1 MKKLITA
8 NDIRAAHARGE
19 QAMSVVLRAS
29 IITPEAREVAELLGF
44 TITEDD
50 GAAPA
55 ATAADSDKTESQ
67 RIRETIL
74 AQLPEG
80 QFTESLVAQLMEK
93 VMKEKQSLEQE
104 AMQPGFDSVTGK
116 GGIKV
121 IDGSSVKFGRF
132 DGAQPHCVGLTDLVT
147 DQDGSSMAAGFMQWE
162 NAFFP
167 WTLNY
172 DEIDMVLE
180 GELHVRHQGETLV
193 AKAGGRHVY
202 PERLQHR
209 IRYPVDGALPVR
221 RLAGK
226 LAIAM
231 NDFITEAWL
240 RANHTLSE
248 GGEIHL
254 PADARLTPSAR
265 ELLESRHL
273 RVKFLDRQ
281 GRLFVE
287 DDEQTPQPVHVLTSS
302 DHPPQACCEL
312 CHQPVGKKPDTLT
325 HLTADTLV
333 AKNDPRL
340 AFRAVLDSTIALT
353 VWLQIEL
360 AEPWQPWLTD
370 IRSRLGNIMR
380 ADALEEPL
388 AAQSIAGFSEAQLH
402 RLSHQPLR
410 YLGHDHLVPEARHG
424 RDVALLNLL
433 RGKVREAE
441 VTAAQVFITPQFAVQ
456 RADILQALNRLSSA
470 VYVMMIPGVTDSP
483 PTLRQLQQ
491 QLGGEDD
498 H

>member
-29 IITPEAREVAELLGF
+29 IITPEAREAAELLGF

-132 DGAQPHCVGLTDLVT
+132 DGAEPHCVGLTDLVT
-147 DQDGSSMAAGFMQWE
+147 GDDGSSMAAGFMQWD

-180 GELHVRHQGETLV
+180 GELHVRHAGETMI
-193 AKAGGRHVY
+193 AKAGDV
-202 PERLQHR
+202 
-209 IRYPVDGALPVR
+209 
-221 RLAGK
+221 
-226 LAIAM
+226 M
-231 NDFITEAWL
+231 FIPKGSSIEFGT
-240 RANHTLSE
+240 TS
-248 GGEIHL
+248 
-254 PADARLTPSAR
+254 S
-265 ELLESRHL
+265 
-273 RVKFLDRQ
+273 VKFLY
-281 GRLFVE
+281 
-287 DDEQTPQPVHVLTSS
+287 
-302 DHPPQACCEL
+302 
-312 CHQPVGKKPDTLT
+312 
-325 HLTADTLV
+325 V
-333 AKNDPRL
+333 AWPAN
-340 AFRAVLDSTIALT
+340 
-353 VWLQIEL
+353 
-360 AEPWQPWLTD
+360 WQSL
-370 IRSRLGNIMR
+370 
-380 ADALEEPL
+380 
-388 AAQSIAGFSEAQLH
+388 
-402 RLSHQPLR
+402 
-410 YLGHDHLVPEARHG
+410 
-424 RDVALLNLL
+424 
-433 RGKVREAE
+433 
-441 VTAAQVFITPQFAVQ
+441 
-456 RADILQALNRLSSA
+456 
-470 VYVMMIPGVTDSP
+470 
-483 PTLRQLQQ
+483 
-491 QLGGEDD
+491 
-498 H
+498 